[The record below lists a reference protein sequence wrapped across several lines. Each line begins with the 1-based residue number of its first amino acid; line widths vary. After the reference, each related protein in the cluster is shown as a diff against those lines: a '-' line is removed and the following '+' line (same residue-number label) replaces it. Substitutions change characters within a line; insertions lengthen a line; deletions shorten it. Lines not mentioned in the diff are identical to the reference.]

1 MDYSSFG
8 VLAIKALQEQERE
21 LQDLEK
27 EKQELLNRLGALE
40 KKLSNQ

>member
-8 VLAIKALQEQERE
+8 VLAIKALQEQERQ

-27 EKQELLNRLGALE
+27 EKQELLNRLAALE
-40 KKLSNQ
+40 KLLPNK